1 MNRTT
6 RSEQAISGAVTMAAE
21 RGNPAVE
28 PAHLAVAVLDDAE
41 TLDRPLLQAVGA
53 DPLAVRADVVRLT
66 DKLPSAAGSSVSA
79 PTASRGL
86 LAVLGAAERE
96 ARDRSDEYIS
106 VEHLLIALAG
116 SGGDVADVLRQRGA
130 SAAALGEA
138 LQSVRGAARV
148 TTADPEGT

>member
-41 TLDRPLLQAVGA
+41 TLARPLLQAVGA

-66 DKLPSAAGSSVSA
+66 DKLPSALSGYGTKVL
-79 PTASRGL
+79 ASNRG
-86 LAVLGAAERE
+86 
-96 ARDRSDEYIS
+96 
-106 VEHLLIALAG
+106 
-116 SGGDVADVLRQRGA
+116 
-130 SAAALGEA
+130 
-138 LQSVRGAARV
+138 
-148 TTADPEGT
+148 